1 MKRFEFAIFKGW
13 WACKVD
19 STWPY
24 VLVPFRNGAKLF
36 HPHYLH
42 LFHWNEFANG
52 LVVFTGLKGE
62 IIPAQHHLVKHS
74 IYKNPFLRNSSSYT
88 SENKVFSFS
97 SHLLTFRAFSNF
109 FFDSFTFRVC
119 VILCWCFVTFA
130 IHLFLFSIILD
141 TKFQMFLSDR
151 PRFNGNCYNRQV
163 NTTLESI
170 LM

>member
-52 LVVFTGLKGE
+52 LVFTSFKLGFKRRNYFGRPAFMLKALFE
-62 IIPAQHHLVKHS
+62 KFKFIDKWKWRLLFFWHLEL
-74 IYKNPFLRNSSSYT
+74 FQT
-88 SENKVFSFS
+88 S
-97 SHLLTFRAFSNF
+97 
-109 FFDSFTFRVC
+109 FFDSFTFRV
-119 VILCWCFVTFA
+119 VSFFA
-130 IHLFLFSIILD
+130 GVLLLNIRLFLFSILD
-141 TKFQMFLSDR
+141 TKVQMFPSDR
-151 PRFNGNCYNRQV
+151 PRFSMV
-163 NTTLESI
+163 IVITDK
-170 LM
+170 